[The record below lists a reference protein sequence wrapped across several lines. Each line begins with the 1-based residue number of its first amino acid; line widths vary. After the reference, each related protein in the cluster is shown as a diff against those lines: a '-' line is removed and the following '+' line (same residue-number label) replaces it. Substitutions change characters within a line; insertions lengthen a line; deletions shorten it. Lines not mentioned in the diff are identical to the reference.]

1 MIQTSGT
8 LEEWRRAANM
18 LFATGCE
25 AQGFV
30 VLASL
35 AALLMPLWR
44 GKGNGAVVSIYGGKK
59 SGKSTAIAGARS
71 VWGPEEFASS
81 GTQVPI
87 VSDNLISRDPSILRT
102 WVEGTVTAGH
112 TIISA
117 AGMSLFA
124 AISPPDDPFRLGVE
138 FEIKVPAGL
147 IAARDKNEI
156 EYTLYSNHGHAGA
169 AIEAELAD
177 EKRSQAAKRMMSS
190 YLRGMA
196 EALTAQGISGDYEW
210 PSAIRIIAAA
220 RAAGDIAV
228 KLKLLE
234 IDPERIARWAFSKYG
249 GPK

>member
-1 MIQTSGT
+1 MIIQISGT
-8 LEEWRRAANM
+8 LEEWRMAANM
-18 LFATGCE
+18 LFASGCE
-25 AQGFV
+25 AQSFV

-35 AALLMPLWR
+35 AAPLMPLWR

-71 VWGPEEFASS
+71 VWGIGYGPPPED
-81 GTQVPI
+81 VP
-87 VSDNLISRDPSILRT
+87 SISEGFINRDPKIMR
-102 WVEGTVTAGH
+102 EGLNEAAADGELV
-112 TIISA
+112 ISA

-124 AISPPDDPFRLGVE
+124 AISTPDDPFRLGVE

-156 EYTLYSNHGHAGA
+156 EYALYSNHGHAGA
-169 AIEAELAD
+169 AMEAELAD
-177 EKRSQAAKRMMSS
+177 EKRAQAAKRMMSS
-190 YLRGMA
+190 YLRGM
-196 EALTAQGISGDYEW
+196 EEMFNPDKSDEPHAL
-210 PSAIRIIAAA
+210 RIIAAA